1 MRACRSGPIRSADQ
15 LVFEAGLWLSGLES
29 FLTSWNHIARDSQ
42 QSPEL
47 AEDWTKEFRLT
58 HSALLICSSLNY
70 ELRRSLS
77 AGSRPAGEVS
87 LDAVAVDDCD
97 EFILVLRDL
106 ITLNSNFIKA
116 DSLKFDAWKS
126 WSALLI
132 EKLRGSETV
141 RRFVAL
147 SERDGLAYLPPDLQK
162 LLEVKQLSFSDR
174 ADLYAVL
181 SRFAVIMRSL
191 SVVGSMLRRDEPL
204 KTTVLIFAK
213 VHEQSQELINFINNR
228 LARFKDEAAELFA
241 SLDSAILHRIAG
253 TKKGLSAGVDRPCR
267 HQAGPVDT
275 CKGRNGI
282 FSIERWLRTDHRGL
296 CTPYRTGDRGDRAFP
311 ERAVKAG
318 TVAEPSQ
325 PSLENAS
332 GGPNSREKSRQTYL
346 G

>member
-1 MRACRSGPIRSADQ
+1 MRACRKRPIRSADQ

-141 RRFVAL
+141 RRFVAH

-162 LLEVKQLSFSDR
+162 LLEVKQLSFSD
-174 ADLYAVL
+174 
-181 SRFAVIMRSL
+181 
-191 SVVGSMLRRDEPL
+191 PP
-204 KTTVLIFAK
+204 IFTP
-213 VHEQSQELINFINNR
+213 F
-228 LARFKDEAAELFA
+228 
-241 SLDSAILHRIAG
+241 
-253 TKKGLSAGVDRPCR
+253 C
-267 HQAGPVDT
+267 
-275 CKGRNGI
+275 
-282 FSIERWLRTDHRGL
+282 RGL
-296 CTPYRTGDRGDRAFP
+296 P
-311 ERAVKAG
+311 
-318 TVAEPSQ
+318 
-325 PSLENAS
+325 
-332 GGPNSREKSRQTYL
+332 
-346 G
+346 